1 MIQKCVS
8 LSTTEAEIIA
18 MSEGAREVKYVL
30 NVLDSLLDIY
40 RPVPM
45 YCDNQGAIHLA
56 TDYVNNSRSKH
67 IEVRNMYIREL
78 IKAKDTEALY
88 TGTDDNTSDI
98 MTKPL
103 ALPILHD
110 SPASSPATTHKVV
123 TEKHIADATTSWALK
138 HSHTTTHNEPIHG
151 IAVSR
156 ATDGPRLVATASWDH
171 TCKVSDVAE
180 DRVVANLEGHDQGLY
195 AVEFSYIQPNILG
208 TVSSDHTCR
217 LWNID
222 SGKCVR
228 TLGEADNVG
237 HTDEVNGLSF
247 NRRNGWV
254 ATASDDMTSIIWDS
268 ETADEVTILKGH
280 KAVVYGVCFQP
291 DGPLVATVSFDWTS
305 KLWDPRQATVV
316 KSLEGHQD
324 DIIGVDMALSGNLLA
339 TGSDDSTCCVWDI
352 RNWQPVSVL
361 RDHSGEVKRVAFSPG
376 GNMLATTSGDKSV
389 RVFHMGTFSCLSVLA
404 GHSDHVFDVAWSPGA
419 DFLVSASHDKTWRM
433 WEPVGKSM
441 SKLTSP

>member
-1 MIQKCVS
+1 
-8 LSTTEAEIIA
+8 
-18 MSEGAREVKYVL
+18 
-30 NVLDSLLDIY
+30 
-40 RPVPM
+40 
-45 YCDNQGAIHLA
+45 
-56 TDYVNNSRSKH
+56 
-67 IEVRNMYIREL
+67 
-78 IKAKDTEALY
+78 
-88 TGTDDNTSDI
+88 
-98 MTKPL
+98 
-103 ALPILHD
+103 
-110 SPASSPATTHKVV
+110 
-123 TEKHIADATTSWALK
+123 
-138 HSHTTTHNEPIHG
+138 
-151 IAVSR
+151 
-156 ATDGPRLVATASWDH
+156 
-171 TCKVSDVAE
+171 VSDVAE

-305 KLWDPRQATVV
+305 KLWDPRQVIPSAGLSCCGIRASEPSEHIQARDPRQVSLPGWTSKQPRQATVV

-324 DIIGVDMALSGNLLA
+324 DIIGVDMALSGSALTIML
-339 TGSDDSTCCVWDI
+339 TGPTPCLRLEARLWDSQS
-352 RNWQPVSVL
+352 R
-361 RDHSGEVKRVAFSPG
+361 RGAG
-376 GNMLATTSGDKSV
+376 G
-389 RVFHMGTFSCLSVLA
+389 
-404 GHSDHVFDVAWSPGA
+404 
-419 DFLVSASHDKTWRM
+419 
-433 WEPVGKSM
+433 
-441 SKLTSP
+441 